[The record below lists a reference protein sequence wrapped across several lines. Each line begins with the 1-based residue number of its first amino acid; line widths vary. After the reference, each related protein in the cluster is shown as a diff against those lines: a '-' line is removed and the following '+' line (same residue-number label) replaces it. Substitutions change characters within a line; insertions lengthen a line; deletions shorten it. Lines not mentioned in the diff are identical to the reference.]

1 MQSSF
6 VSRPTFFTDCSASHP
21 IQSCAYERR
30 YGGRGRSANLR
41 ALRLR
46 GPVKA
51 FFNENPFDE
60 LREFLCLS
68 PTIEIRGHRFLF
80 LSNAEFAGSGKRD
93 FGRGKVAPIHL
104 LSKRWRE

>member
-1 MQSSF
+1 MIEAATEAVILASWEHAKL
-6 VSRPTFFTDCSASHP
+6 VRVAAHFFTDCSASHP
-21 IQSCAYERR
+21 IQCGAYERR

-51 FFNENPFDE
+51 FFNESPFDE

-68 PTIEIRGHRFLF
+68 R
-80 LSNAEFAGSGKRD
+80 
-93 FGRGKVAPIHL
+93 
-104 LSKRWRE
+104 

>member
-1 MQSSF
+1 MIEAAMEGRDFGELGGMQSSF
-6 VSRPTFFTDCSASHP
+6 VSRPAFFTDCSASHP
-21 IQSCAYERR
+21 IQCGAYERR

-51 FFNENPFDE
+51 FSNDSPFDE

-68 PTIEIRGHRFLF
+68 R
-80 LSNAEFAGSGKRD
+80 
-93 FGRGKVAPIHL
+93 
-104 LSKRWRE
+104 